1 MHLQHCQRLTYGV
14 CFMDAR
20 LRVDRPEPTNDQ
32 QRTIAKAFDSKMLTD
47 SSYGYV
53 VSEVVE
59 SMPFDLSN
67 ADIQFLFNYAHW
79 QRENRLHSRARSIW
93 RKAKGIPPGR

>member
-1 MHLQHCQRLTYGV
+1 
-14 CFMDAR
+14 MDAR
-20 LRVDRPEPTNDQ
+20 LRADRPEPTNDQ

-59 SMPFDLSN
+59 SMPFDLSI

-79 QRENRLHSRARSIW
+79 SLSLAQSAKKLPAR
-93 RKAKGIPPGR
+93 GILPEDLRRSG